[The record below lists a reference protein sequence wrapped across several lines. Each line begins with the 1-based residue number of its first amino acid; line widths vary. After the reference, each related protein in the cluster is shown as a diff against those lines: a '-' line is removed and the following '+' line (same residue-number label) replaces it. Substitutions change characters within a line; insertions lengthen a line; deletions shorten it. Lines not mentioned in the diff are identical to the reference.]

1 MWQSL
6 EEQGGT
12 EEGQSR
18 DRGDVV
24 GPGDHYSMK
33 EPV

>member
-12 EEGQSR
+12 EEMLEGQGVTATQSSLF
-18 DRGDVV
+18 DL
-24 GPGDHYSMK
+24 
-33 EPV
+33 